1 MCRLVPS
8 SYLLSIW
15 KKKKTNL
22 DEVDE
27 VHDAKR
33 ETMPRQRITP
43 LMLRLPEKLH
53 RRLVQLARSNQRSL
67 NNELVSRLERTVAA
81 EDPLPP
87 EVEQMLARI
96 GESMKRRDQLEA
108 ELARALIRVA
118 PKELKKVIG
127 RVYGEE
133 SKS

>member
-1 MCRLVPS
+1 
-8 SYLLSIW
+8 
-15 KKKKTNL
+15 
-22 DEVDE
+22 
-27 VHDAKR
+27 
-33 ETMPRQRITP
+33 
-43 LMLRLPEKLH
+43 
-53 RRLVQLARSNQRSL
+53 
-67 NNELVSRLERTVAA
+67 
-81 EDPLPP
+81 
-87 EVEQMLARI
+87 MLARI

>member
-1 MCRLVPS
+1 M
-8 SYLLSIW
+8 
-15 KKKKTNL
+15 
-22 DEVDE
+22 
-27 VHDAKR
+27 A
-33 ETMPRQRITP
+33 RQRVTP

-53 RRLVQLARSNQRSL
+53 RRLVQLARSNQCSL

>member
-1 MCRLVPS
+1 
-8 SYLLSIW
+8 
-15 KKKKTNL
+15 
-22 DEVDE
+22 
-27 VHDAKR
+27 
-33 ETMPRQRITP
+33 
-43 LMLRLPEKLH
+43 MLRLPEKLH